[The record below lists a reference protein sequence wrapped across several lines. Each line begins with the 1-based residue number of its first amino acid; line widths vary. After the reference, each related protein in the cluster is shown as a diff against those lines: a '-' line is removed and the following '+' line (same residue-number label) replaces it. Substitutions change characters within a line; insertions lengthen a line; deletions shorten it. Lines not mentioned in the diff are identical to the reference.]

1 MKALLHS
8 LLIVLFMSTPS
19 YAVDEVAE
27 LRQHAEKLIDEEY
40 QNFNDSTLSADQK
53 KANTREFIAK
63 NLDLEWMAHY
73 SLGRNRKTISK
84 QKLNEFIRVY
94 SKFVIKTYT
103 ELSTSYSGEKAV
115 LKKIK
120 QIDDD
125 RFIANMEIVKPNG
138 QPPIRVDYLVNE
150 TTDPNNRFL
159 IGDIITEGISIL
171 NSQQAEFNSVISSH
185 GIDALIADLKNRTES
200 HK

>member
-1 MKALLHS
+1 
-8 LLIVLFMSTPS
+8 MSTPS
-19 YAVDEVAE
+19 YAVDEVSE

-63 NLDLEWMAHY
+63 NLDLEWMARY

-84 QKLNEFIRVY
+84 HKLNEFIRVY

-150 TTDPNNRFL
+150 TTDPKNRFL

-185 GIDALIADLKNRTES
+185 GLDALIADLKHRTEAR
-200 HK
+200 K